1 MQALILAG
9 GLGTRLRSV
18 VNDKPKPMAA
28 VSDKPFIEYQIEFLK
43 RYDVGYLILCV
54 GYLYEQ
60 IQDYFGNGEKWGI
73 RIDYSIEK
81 ELLGT
86 AGALKQAEPF
96 IDGTFLVLNGDT
108 YFDVSL
114 QDLIKFHQRKNIEH
128 KSIGTLALT
137 EIQDARNF
145 GSVTIDADHK
155 ILRFEEKSE
164 RDEASKL
171 INAGIYVLEPEIL
184 QHIPAAQKVSLE
196 KETFPALLNQGHR
209 LFGYETAGYF
219 VDIGTPAGYQ
229 GFQQYISG
237 RRS

>member
-43 RYDVGYLILCV
+43 RYDINHLILCV

-60 IQDYFGNGEKWGI
+60 IQNYFGNGGKWGI

-86 AGALKQAEPF
+86 AGALKQAQSF
-96 IDGTFLVLNGDT
+96 IDETFLVLNGDT
-108 YFDVSL
+108 YFDINL
-114 QDLIKFHQRKNIEH
+114 KDLIKFHQRKNAEH
-128 KSIGTLALT
+128 DSIGTLALT
-137 EIQDARNF
+137 AIQDARNF
-145 GSVTIDADHK
+145 GAVTIDAEHK
-155 ILRFEEKSE
+155 ILRFEEKAE
-164 RDEASKL
+164 RAEASKL
-171 INAGIYVLEPEIL
+171 INAGIYVLAPEIL
-184 QHIPAAQKVSLE
+184 QHIPSAQKVSLE

-209 LFGYETAGYF
+209 LFGYETTGYF

-237 RRS
+237 MRS